1 MKTEFECRIPKI
13 AKEQIRSKL
22 RFLKAKL
29 LKTEFLQKRYI
40 FDNQFLRAEGEQWI
54 RLRDEGDKITL
65 TYKSIERT
73 RVDGAKEIEVI
84 VDNLENTK
92 ELLIKTGLI
101 VTSYQENYREIWEF
115 ENCMLTIDTWPLID
129 PVLEIEG
136 RNENDVWKVLKI
148 LGYSKK
154 DCMFGNITDVYRTYG
169 IEVLKMDELMF

>member
-13 AKEQIRSKL
+13 DKKQIRSKL

-29 LKTEFLQKRYI
+29 VKKEFLQKRYI
-40 FDNQFLRAEGEQWI
+40 LDNQFLRRDGEQWI

-73 RVDGAKEIEVI
+73 KIDGAKEIEVI

-92 ELLIKTGLI
+92 ELLTKTGLE
-101 VTSYQENYREIWEF
+101 VTSYQENYREKWEF
-115 ENCMLTIDTWPLID
+115 ENCTLTIDSWPMID

-136 RNENDVWKVLKI
+136 ENEEEVWKVLKI
-148 LGYSKK
+148 LGYSKN

-169 IEVLKMDELMF
+169 IEVLKMDELKF